1 MYIYA
6 DHIDGQY
13 IDQFLPADLDEK
25 IIDRLIFIELELSNI
40 GKGQLAPD
48 PKRGLRL
55 ALAYYQDGEP
65 IILIGNKEYPELD
78 GWEELMRSRN
88 VAFCKRSEL
97 SEESLSMA
105 IRKITTKKSFS

>member
-1 MYIYA
+1 
-6 DHIDGQY
+6 
-13 IDQFLPADLDEK
+13 LPEDLDEK

-78 GWEELMRSRN
+78 GWEELMTAKN
-88 VAFCKRSEL
+88 VAFCKKSEL
-97 SEESLSMA
+97 SEEVLLKS
-105 IRKITTKKSFS
+105 IKKISII